1 MGKLKVG
8 DFMNKNL
15 MVGIVVVIVL
25 IGAGWF
31 LLKDRMMPSDTQTQ
45 TSEELTVPSDSS
57 LTASS
62 VPGAVVESTGS
73 SAMEGD
79 AKEFTVS
86 ASNFKFDMPEIKVK
100 KGDNVKITFKNTQG
114 FHDFVID
121 EYNVKAK
128 QAQGPSEEALTFVAD
143 KVGEFAFYCSVGQH
157 RSMGME
163 GKLVV
168 E

>member
-1 MGKLKVG
+1 
-8 DFMNKNL
+8 MNKNL
-15 MVGIVVVIVL
+15 IIGIVGVVVL

-31 LLKDRMMPSDTQTQ
+31 LLKDRMMPSATQTQ
-45 TSEELTVPSDSS
+45 TSEQSTIPSDSS
-57 LTASS
+57 PTASS
-62 VPGAVVESTGS
+62 APSAVAESTGS
-73 SAMEGD
+73 SAMEG
-79 AKEFTVS
+79 AVKEFTVS
-86 ASNFKFDMPEIKVK
+86 ASNFKFDASEIKVK

-121 EYNVKAK
+121 EFNIKAK
-128 QAQGPSEEALTFVAD
+128 QAQGPSEETLTFVTD

-157 RSMGME
+157 RANGME